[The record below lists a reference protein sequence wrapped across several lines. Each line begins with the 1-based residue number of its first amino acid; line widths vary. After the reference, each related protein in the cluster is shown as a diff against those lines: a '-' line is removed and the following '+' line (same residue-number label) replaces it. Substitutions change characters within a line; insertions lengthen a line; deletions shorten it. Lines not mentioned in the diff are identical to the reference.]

1 MFGRQKSEQSS
12 GSTAV
17 RATAVTEPAAEPE
30 GPRRDAHSPGG
41 KKGRPTPTRKER
53 EAARRRPLIPEDRK
67 AAKAESRQ
75 AERERRARAQ
85 AGMAAGD
92 ERYLGPR
99 DAGPQRRFARD
110 WVDSRFNIG
119 EYVLVLLLVI
129 VVVMFLPLQ
138 SIALTLIWV
147 VYGYVALCVLDAVI
161 TTQRMHSAMRRKFGT
176 VQRGTRWYAAM
187 RTFTIRRL
195 RLPKP
200 QVQRGQRP
208 E

>member
-1 MFGRQKSEQSS
+1 MFGRKKSDEST

-17 RATAVTEPAAEPE
+17 SASTGTAAPAAPSARA
-30 GPRRDAHSPGG
+30 G
-41 KKGRPTPTRKER
+41 KGRPTPTRKEQ
-53 EAARRRPLIPEDRK
+53 EAARRRPLVPEDRK
-67 AAKAESRQ
+67 AAKIESRQ
-75 AERERRARAQ
+75 AERERRAQAQ

-119 EYVLVLLLVI
+119 EYVLIFLVLVFLLL
-129 VVVMFLPLQ
+129 FLPVQ
-138 SIALTLIWV
+138 SVAMTLIWV
-147 VYGYVALCVLDAVI
+147 VYGYIGLCVIDAI
-161 TTQRMHSAMRRKFGT
+161 IMTTRMHSVMQRKFGS

-187 RTFTIRRL
+187 RAFTIRRL

-200 QVQRGQRP
+200 QVRRGERP

>member
-1 MFGRQKSEQSS
+1 VFGRKKSDEST

-17 RATAVTEPAAEPE
+17 SASTGTAAPAAPSARA
-30 GPRRDAHSPGG
+30 G
-41 KKGRPTPTRKER
+41 KGRPTPTRKEQ
-53 EAARRRPLIPEDRK
+53 EAARRRPLVPEDRK
-67 AAKAESRQ
+67 AAKIESRQ
-75 AERERRARAQ
+75 AERERRAQAQ

-119 EYVLVLLLVI
+119 EYVLIFLVLVFLLL
-129 VVVMFLPLQ
+129 FLPVQ
-138 SIALTLIWV
+138 SVAMTLIWV
-147 VYGYVALCVLDAVI
+147 VYGYIGLCVIDAI
-161 TTQRMHSAMRRKFGT
+161 IMTTRMHSVMQRKFGS

-187 RTFTIRRL
+187 RAFTIRRL

-200 QVQRGQRP
+200 QVRRGERP